1 MELLQGAVSTLQRVL
16 GDAQSM
22 CSLSDV
28 GLGNCTS
35 LIATYC
41 ICVCDIQGLHLP
53 LEGVMI
59 EAQLELADTLLLVY
73 EEHVLEERQIKSQH
87 QQKTCIEKVQ

>member
-1 MELLQGAVSTLQRVL
+1 
-16 GDAQSM
+16 
-22 CSLSDV
+22 
-28 GLGNCTS
+28 
-35 LIATYC
+35 
-41 ICVCDIQGLHLP
+41 
-53 LEGVMI
+53 MI